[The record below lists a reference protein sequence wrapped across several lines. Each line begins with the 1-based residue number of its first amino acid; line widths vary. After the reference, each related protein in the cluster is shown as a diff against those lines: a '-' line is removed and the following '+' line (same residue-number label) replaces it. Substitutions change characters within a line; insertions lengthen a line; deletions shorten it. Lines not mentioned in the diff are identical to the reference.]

1 MADHACKEDTMI
13 HRERA
18 DAALRNLLAPL
29 ESVSPLKRLVTRPT
43 TRPAPRAHPVALGL
57 TALALAVGAAAWVA
71 TQRRAAHDE
80 YERHT
85 GLRGRGLRVDRALTV
100 ARPPME
106 LYRVWRD
113 LSRLPE
119 FMSHLESVVPL
130 SETRSRWTARGPA
143 GLTIEWE
150 AEIVTDQPGH
160 LIAWRSVRGDV
171 DNAGSVRFTEAP
183 GQRGTEIAV
192 DLRYAPPAGQVGA
205 TLATVFGQ
213 SADRQ
218 VREDLRRFKQMME
231 TGEIA
236 DAGLLTANGRRY

>member
-1 MADHACKEDTMI
+1 MA

-18 DAALRNLLAPL
+18 DATLRNLLAPL
-29 ESVSPLKRLVTRPT
+29 ESVSPLKRLVTRRA
-43 TRPAPRAHPVALGL
+43 TRPDPLAHPFALGL
-57 TALALAVGAAAWVA
+57 TALVLAAGVAAWVA
-71 TQRRAAHDE
+71 SQRRAHDG
-80 YERHT
+80 YGRT
-85 GLRGRGLRVDRALTV
+85 RGLRVDRTMTV
-100 ARPPME
+100 ARPAME

-130 SETRSRWTARGPA
+130 SETRSRWAAHGP
-143 GLTIEWE
+143 GGITIEWE
-150 AEIVTDQPGH
+150 AEIITDQPGH
-160 LIAWRSVRGDV
+160 LIAWRSVSGDV

-192 DLRYAPPAGQVGA
+192 QLRYAPPAGQVGA

-213 SADRQ
+213 GADRQ

>member
-1 MADHACKEDTMI
+1 MA
-13 HRERA
+13 HRARPEA
-18 DAALRNLLAPL
+18 TLRNLIAPL
-29 ESVSPLKRLVTRPT
+29 ESVTPLKRLATRRT
-43 TRPAPRAHPVALGL
+43 TRPDPRAHPVALGL

-80 YERHT
+80 YGRHT
-85 GLRGRGLRVDRALTV
+85 GLRGRGLRVDRAMTV
-100 ARPPME
+100 ARPAME

-119 FMSHLESVVPL
+119 FMSHLESVTPL
-130 SETRSRWTARGPA
+130 SETRSLWRARGP
-143 GLTIEWE
+143 GGVPIEWE
-150 AEIVTDQPGH
+150 AELVTDQPGH

-183 GQRGTEIAV
+183 GGRGTEIAV
-192 DLRYAPPAGQVGA
+192 QLRYAPPAGQVGA
-205 TLATVFGQ
+205 TVATVFGQ

-236 DAGLLTANGRRY
+236 DPGLLIANGGRD